1 MKSLSHISHTGA
13 SSYDS
18 GGKTPPL
25 FSIFCFS
32 TTILPTSICRLFFL
46 TSQPNRIGTI
56 GPCHAAV
63 LLFPNHS
70 CISPVYKVIT
80 KCLMHHRAP
89 GKFRESIIARSLE
102 LKWFTTV
109 MHHLGNVLLQKKSFL
124 LPVCCWK
131 NNLSLCRRGELLNFL
146 SYRTAPKNYI
156 KASDGYFY
164 LPSTPKNRFLAFF
177 YSFPFYFPQLHF
189 LAWCSKYSATKWLEN

>member
-1 MKSLSHISHTGA
+1 M
-13 SSYDS
+13 
-18 GGKTPPL
+18 
-25 FSIFCFS
+25 
-32 TTILPTSICRLFFL
+32 PTSICRLFFL

-89 GKFRESIIARSLE
+89 GKFRESIIARRLE

-109 MHHLGNVLLQKKSFL
+109 MHHLGNVLLQKNSFL

-146 SYRTAPKNYI
+146 TYKNGPKKLHKSFRWI
-156 KASDGYFY
+156 F
-164 LPSTPKNRFLAFF
+164 LPSFNSKEQIFGFLLLFSLLFSSAPFPCLVLQILCHQMAGELVGASSCGLKEEVQCSNTF
-177 YSFPFYFPQLHF
+177 SFIGG
-189 LAWCSKYSATKWLEN
+189 S